1 MKTKNKMT
9 NTYIQKF
16 FTKKDPKSIDSAVCF
31 APKHYIIMTMLLF
44 LGIAI
49 LLFPFDVFASNGS
62 LASEIDEVFSKGS
75 LTGRVMQI
83 FMLLSVLGVAPAILI
98 MVTPFVRITI
108 VLSMLR
114 SALGLQQSPPNQVMI
129 SLALFLTFFIISPTL
144 DEAYTNG
151 LKPMIDERISE
162 EDAIPKIVQPF
173 KNFMTTN
180 TRTKDLDLFIAIAK
194 EDPKQKIEELPI
206 KIIIPAFIISELRR
220 GFEIGFLIFLP
231 FLIIDIVVSS
241 ILMAMGMMMMP
252 PVMVSLPFKIVF
264 FVVVD
269 GWYLISGSLVR
280 SFTG

>member
-1 MKTKNKMT
+1 MITKNDRLKISLKT
-9 NTYIQKF
+9 I
-16 FTKKDPKSIDSAVCF
+16 
-31 APKHYIIMTMLLF
+31 
-44 LGIAI
+44 IAI
-49 LLFPFDVFASNGS
+49 LITLVPAVSLASNGS

-83 FMLLSVLGVAPAILI
+83 FMLISVLGVAPAILL

-129 SLALFLTFFIISPTL
+129 SLALFLTFFIMAPTF
-144 DEAYTNG
+144 EKSYTQG

-162 EDAIPKIVQPF
+162 EDALPKIVQPF
-173 KNFMTTN
+173 KDFMAQN
-180 TRTKDLDLFIAIAK
+180 TRTKDLDLFVAIAK
-194 EDPKQKIEELPI
+194 EDPKQKIENLPL
-206 KIIIPAFIISELRR
+206 KVVIPAFLISELRR

-252 PVMVSLPFKIVF
+252 PVMVSLPFKIIF
-264 FVVVD
+264 FAVID
-269 GWYLISGSLVR
+269 GWYLIAGSLVR

>member
-1 MKTKNKMT
+1 M
-9 NTYIQKF
+9 
-16 FTKKDPKSIDSAVCF
+16 A
-31 APKHYIIMTMLLF
+31 LL
-44 LGIAI
+44 LPLDA
-49 LLFPFDVFASNGS
+49 FASNGS
-62 LASEIDEVFSKGS
+62 IAGEIDEMFSKGS

-83 FMLLSVLGVAPAILI
+83 FMLISVLGIAPTILV

-114 SALGLQQSPPNQVMI
+114 SALGLQQSPPNQVMV

-144 DEAYTNG
+144 DDAYEHG

-162 EDAIPKIVQPF
+162 EEAIPKIVQPF
-173 KNFMTTN
+173 KNFMTGN
-180 TRTKDLDLFIAIAK
+180 TRGKDLDLFIAIAK
-194 EDPKQKIEELPI
+194 EDPKQKIEELPL
-206 KIIIPAFIISELRR
+206 KIIVPAFIISELRR